1 MDRVR
6 NNKIV
11 LMIISIATL
20 FVAVVAISFAYFTT
34 TNGGTSTTELLIQT
48 SPMDSLVFSSDEQIT
63 LDVYENNFGYG
74 DGDIVGIAYSN
85 VELTGNNANTSNLY
99 CYSVKLN
106 ILENDFEYTTME
118 HTPEL
123 VLSLYGSDVPFDDD
137 DDSNSVLLVDEMD
150 ITTETTEKIEL
161 YKAGISAPK
170 GETAHKYFKTLIKLN
185 NLDTVQDENAGKEFV
200 GSIVI
205 DKTVCGER

>member
-1 MDRVR
+1 MNMVR

-48 SPMDSLVFSSDEQIT
+48 SPMDSLIFSSDEQIT

-74 DGDIVGIAYSN
+74 DGDMIGIAYSN
-85 VELTGNNANTSNLY
+85 VELTASNSNKANTSIPY

-106 ILENDFEYTTME
+106 ILENNFEYTTMD

-137 DDSNSVLLVDEMD
+137 DDSNSVLLIDEMD
-150 ITTETTEKIEL
+150 ITTETTDKIEL
-161 YKAGISAPK
+161 FKAAISAPS
-170 GETAHKYFKTLIKLN
+170 GETAHKYFKTL
-185 NLDTVQDENAGKEFV
+185 NLLLLTLYFL
-200 GSIVI
+200 
-205 DKTVCGER
+205 